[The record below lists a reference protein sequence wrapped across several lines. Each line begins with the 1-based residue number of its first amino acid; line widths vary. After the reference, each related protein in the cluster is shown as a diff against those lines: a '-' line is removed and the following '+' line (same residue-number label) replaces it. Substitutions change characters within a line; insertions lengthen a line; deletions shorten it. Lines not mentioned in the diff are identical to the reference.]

1 VHLLASTTLSV
12 AVLATA
18 LTLASTA
25 PSAAATTRPDPVSM
39 VTPTQRPAVRAVP
52 RPVAPAPSRVY
63 VFGDSLTVG
72 TIMYG
77 SPSYLSTA
85 MHDAHLTLAAR
96 PSAKVG
102 RRVGEGLALLP
113 SVPDGRRTALI
124 ALGTNDV
131 QASADAAATW
141 IRRARELLGPGVE
154 IFWVNLRLT
163 GARFSHQTQVNAGLL
178 AGVRADDARQVAAGH
193 VGRSHVLDW
202 YSYARDHHVANRP
215 DGIHYSL
222 PNYRIRAIFYA
233 ESLAANPRYLPY
245 RLG

>member
-1 VHLLASTTLSV
+1 MHLVTSTTLSV

-18 LTLASTA
+18 LTLAPTA
-25 PSAAATTRPDPVSM
+25 PSAAATARPDPVGV
-39 VTPTQRPAVRAVP
+39 VTPTPRPAVRAAP
-52 RPVAPAPSRVY
+52 RPVAPAPSHVY

-72 TIMYG
+72 TIVYG

-85 MHDAHLTLAAR
+85 MHDAHLVLAAR

-102 RRVGEGLALLP
+102 RTVGEGLALLP
-113 SVPDGRRTALI
+113 SVPDGRRTVLI
-124 ALGTNDV
+124 ALGTNDMR
-131 QASADAAATW
+131 ASADTAASW
-141 IRRARELLGPGVE
+141 IRRARELLGPDVE

-178 AGVRADDARQVAAGH
+178 AGVRADDARQLADGH
-193 VGRSHVLDW
+193 AGRSHVLDW
-202 YSYARDHHVANRP
+202 FSYARDHHVGNQH

-222 PNYRIRAIFYA
+222 PNYRIRATFYA
-233 ESLAANPRYLPY
+233 ESLAADPRYLHY